1 MRVLPILTAAAIGAA
16 VVSTAAFA
24 QAGPGSNQP
33 PGQATTTQSS
43 EQKMDASASG
53 KKMKKAKKSS
63 KKMKKSKC
71 KVGVAKA
78 AASFVRRGGFR
89 LSGKRH
95 CERAG
100 TIGGAGG

>member
-24 QAGPGSNQP
+24 QQAGPGSNQP

-53 KKMKKAKKSS
+53 KKMKKAKGETGETSRPS
-63 KKMKKSKC
+63 
-71 KVGVAKA
+71 
-78 AASFVRRGGFR
+78 RGGADAPAP
-89 LSGKRH
+89 SGGSAFH
-95 CERAG
+95 HFVM
-100 TIGGAGG
+100 GG